1 MRTINT
7 NTTTSRNQPV
17 FKNIRIATINVRTLQ
32 DDIKLATCIQTAA
45 EYGMDIISMQE
56 VRGTGTG
63 LTTFDDSSLKG
74 WQFVWGGHKR
84 KKEHGVGI
92 LLAPHIQIQSYD
104 IHLQA
109 RILSVR
115 AIVRGVRIAILNVY
129 MHQLTLINLMQP
141 NRLFMLRLVKQ
152 KQSLWAN
159 QNTSS
164 LF

>member
-1 MRTINT
+1 
-7 NTTTSRNQPV
+7 
-17 FKNIRIATINVRTLQ
+17 
-32 DDIKLATCIQTAA
+32 
-45 EYGMDIISMQE
+45 MDIISMQE
-56 VRGTGTG
+56 VRRTGTG

-74 WQFVWGGHKR
+74 WQFVWGGLKR

-129 MHQLTLINLMQP
+129 APTDANKSDATKQA
-141 NRLFMLRLVKQ
+141 FYAAKQ
-152 KQSLWAN
+152 KQSL
-159 QNTSS
+159 
-164 LF
+164 